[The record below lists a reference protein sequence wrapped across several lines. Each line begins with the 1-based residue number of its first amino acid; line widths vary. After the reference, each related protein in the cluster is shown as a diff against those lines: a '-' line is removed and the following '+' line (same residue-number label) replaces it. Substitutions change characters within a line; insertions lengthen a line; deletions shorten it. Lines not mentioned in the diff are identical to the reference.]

1 MDIKELRNTYAY
13 MCDPS
18 SYMESDIDKANKVIN
33 DIYDVLKKDETLIK
47 YFKAPNRDSDVYDEF
62 YPRVLA
68 AFPTFNDVDDEM
80 FALYNVLTSDMW
92 FFQLWTTDLMHYMWN
107 ETREEVL
114 KGKKK

>member
-18 SYMESDIDKANKVIN
+18 SYMKTDIDKANKVIN

-47 YFKAPNRDSDVYDEF
+47 YFKVPNRDSDVYEEF

-80 FALYNVLTSDMW
+80 FYLYNVLTSDMW

-107 ETREEVL
+107 EVREEVL
-114 KGKKK
+114 NKKR